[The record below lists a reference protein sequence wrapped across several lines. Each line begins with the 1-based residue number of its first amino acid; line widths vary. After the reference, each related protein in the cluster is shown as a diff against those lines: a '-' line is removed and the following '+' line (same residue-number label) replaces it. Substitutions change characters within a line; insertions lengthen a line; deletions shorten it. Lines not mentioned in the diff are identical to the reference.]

1 MFCISWR
8 YEGEA
13 DSQNLALEL
22 FQQKC
27 TAQMVR
33 DHPEFPQREDL
44 RQVKVYDMEEEVS
57 ESEDE
62 NETGAV
68 NEAESHNGDDSEVET
83 VFLTQF
89 VGNMFWST
97 DFALFC
103 ELLWALRPPDTASVN
118 SRRPKGP
125 KAKAAKKKAAPKRKK
140 VGQKHNQLT

>member
-1 MFCISWR
+1 
-8 YEGEA
+8 
-13 DSQNLALEL
+13 
-22 FQQKC
+22 
-27 TAQMVR
+27 
-33 DHPEFPQREDL
+33 
-44 RQVKVYDMEEEVS
+44 MEEEVS

-103 ELLWALRPPDTASVN
+103 ELLWALRPPDTASVK